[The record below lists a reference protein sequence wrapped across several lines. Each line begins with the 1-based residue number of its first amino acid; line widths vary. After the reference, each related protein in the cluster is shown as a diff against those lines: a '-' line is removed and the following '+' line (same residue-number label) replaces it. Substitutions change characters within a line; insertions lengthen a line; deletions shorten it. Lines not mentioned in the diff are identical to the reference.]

1 MTTKQDIDVREAA
14 ALLGVNPDRLRS
26 LAHASWPVAAAEVEA
41 WQAEP
46 PDWLIEVRRREAA
59 KATRSDELAKRAKRD
74 QRRDWRRQD
83 AKKQRARWLALDCPA
98 GHAFAVK
105 GFGTKK
111 SFNEDAFYAIKD
123 PHSWCGR
130 CSGEPV
136 YSASDLA
143 GLGLSKYRIGKLPE
157 PDYYEPNP
165 VDERYAPA
173 RLWTKSTLR
182 QAGVE
187 LSGHAAEMTRLGP
200 NRGWMS

>member
-1 MTTKQDIDVREAA
+1 MTEQDIDVRIAA
-14 ALLGVNPDRLRS
+14 SLIGVNPDRLRS
-26 LAHASWPVAAAEVEA
+26 LACVSWPVTAAEVEA

-46 PDWLIEVRRREAA
+46 PDWLVEIRRREAA
-59 KATRSDELAKRAKRD
+59 KAARSDKGSKRD
-74 QRRDWRRQD
+74 QRRDWRRLD
-83 AKKQRARWLALDCPA
+83 AKRQRARWLVLDCPD

-105 GFGTKK
+105 GFGTEE
-111 SFNEDAFYAIKD
+111 SFDEDAFYAIKD

-143 GLGLSKYRIGKLPE
+143 GLGISRYRIGKLPE
-157 PDYYEPNP
+157 PEYYAPNP

-173 RLWTKSTLR
+173 RLWTESTLR

-187 LSGHAAEMTRLGP
+187 LSGTAAQPGP
-200 NRGWMS
+200 EPPEAGIAPGGQ